1 MGQLFV
7 RRGVVVGAISPAADR
22 ADGRG
27 VVAPDT
33 DVIVGIHVR
42 THGHA
47 LVGAGELLQLSNRD
61 AGGGQGVKAGAQVAG
76 VALGE
81 AALDLQER
89 GEDDYHQH
97 QRGHDGQR
105 QHEGET

>member
-1 MGQLFV
+1 MGPGGANG
-7 RRGVVVGAISPAADR
+7 RDRGGIL
-22 ADGRG
+22 
-27 VVAPDT
+27 APDT
-33 DVIVGIHVR
+33 DVIVSIHVR

-47 LVGAGELLQLSNRD
+47 LVGAGELLELADGD

-97 QRGHDGQR
+97 QRSHDGQR